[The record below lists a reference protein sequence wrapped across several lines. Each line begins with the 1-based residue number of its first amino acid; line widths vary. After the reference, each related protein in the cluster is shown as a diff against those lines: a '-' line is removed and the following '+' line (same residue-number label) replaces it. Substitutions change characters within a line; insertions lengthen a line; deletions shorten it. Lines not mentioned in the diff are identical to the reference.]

1 LIPALILPF
10 TKDNFDS
17 TKQQGS
23 FKGTTM
29 FVDISGFTPLTE
41 ALMQHGTDG
50 AEILSE
56 ILDSIFKPLVA
67 QVSAQ
72 GGIIPH
78 FAGDAFTA
86 IFEGEKTEIV
96 AHIAENIKNFFDNTP
111 YLKTRFGDFT
121 IQVRIGLSYGIVD
134 WGILNVSFK
143 NFYFKGS
150 AIERATLAQQKAL
163 PQQIIKDEWFENVE
177 ATDLATEPH
186 IFQQINLPIKE
197 GKSEFREA
205 VAVFLSFSNANSHAA
220 LEALASIVLK
230 SFETFGGYFK
240 ELDFSEK
247 EGIWVGFFGAPVA
260 FENNGARALE
270 CVLAIKEAALL
281 YNVNLRCG
289 MAAGIAYTGMI
300 GGVERMQYAVVGNRV
315 NLAARLLKNAAWGEI
330 FVDKTLAQT
339 RSFDFKDMGALRYKG
354 IAQIIPTFLLLH
366 KRLEEKAFF
375 SGTLFGRE
383 EELKQLSHFIDQC
396 FYKNQTGIATIYGEA
411 GIGKSRLSY
420 ELQQILSKNTAFR
433 WVKCPTDQT
442 LRKPFNPFVY
452 FLKTFFNQ
460 QADNFTDHNKR
471 VFEEKLNEIFQ
482 SINTSETN
490 FEGQKTQNIILKND
504 VTEGDNN
511 ARSPLFD
518 VRLEAQNTKLEL
530 ERTQSILAA
539 LMGLHYPDSLWEQL
553 DAKGRYDNTWAAL
566 SNFFIVLAH
575 NQPLVIEVEDAH
587 WLDDDS
593 KVFLTD
599 FIKKIGQQSIIL
611 LFTSRYDDE
620 GNKFPFFDTHFIH
633 ENDIVLH
640 ETDLNVFTKEQLTH
654 FTKDKLNAPA
664 NADLLETLW
673 RTSNGNP
680 FYVEQILD
688 YFNENN
694 ILQYL
699 DNEWIIADRKV
710 KISTSISAIVTARI
724 DRLSSLLKET
734 VKAAAV
740 IGREFELPVLAE
752 ILLSQEAYQP
762 YKNKGNLILQE
773 QIVAAEKGQIWQAMN
788 ELRYIFRHALLRE
801 AIYDMQ
807 LKTHLRQ
814 LHAQTARALEKIY
827 ADRLDDRFFDLA
839 FHYEQAEDKP
849 KTCEYLKKAADQA
862 RRNFQNQQA
871 LELYDRLLN
880 LLTEKGEIIKINIR
894 KGEVLQ
900 LIGQWQLAEKCFKK
914 ALTDAEKIDAPLLK
928 GRANDALGTLLM
940 LKGHY
945 KEARYELEKA
955 ANYFEQA
962 IDFQGIIKVY
972 GNLGNLYFRQGDY
985 EKATDYFKQS
995 IRFSLDNDRLI
1006 NPQIVSNLG
1015 LTYMNL
1021 GNFTEGVRVQE
1032 DALSLCEKNNDVVG
1046 MSILSVNLGIVL
1058 TEKGDTDAALKQLE
1072 QGLALAQKLGNQQ
1085 LTSIALGCIG
1095 NIWLTKGD
1103 FEKAE
1108 QHLVQDLA
1116 ITETLGDRQGIAIA
1130 SELMGRL
1137 YAAKGN
1143 FEESL
1148 TYSQASLSLCRTL
1161 NYQKGIAKALLVL
1174 GNIHLA
1180 QQLSEQA
1187 LGYFN
1192 EALNIAQKINNKLIL
1207 QYALVEKNKI
1217 LQQNRYTSPSI
1228 YFISETK

>member
-1 LIPALILPF
+1 LTTALIPSFLTDHL
-10 TKDNFDS
+10 DNP
-17 TKQQGS
+17 KQQGS

-29 FVDISGFTPLTE
+29 FIDISGFTPLTE
-41 ALMQHGTDG
+41 TLMQHGTEG
-50 AEILSE
+50 AEVLSE
-56 ILDSIFKPLVA
+56 ILDFIFKPLVA

-86 IFEGEKTEIV
+86 IFEGEKTKIV
-96 AHIAENIKNFFDNTP
+96 AHIAENIKNFFDSTP
-111 YLKTRFGDFT
+111 TLKTRFGEFT
-121 IQVRIGLSYGIVD
+121 IHVRIGLSYGIVD
-134 WGILNVSFK
+134 WGILNTRAK
-143 NFYFKGS
+143 TFYFKGT

-163 PQQIIKDEWFENVE
+163 PQQIVKDEWFENVV
-177 ATDLATEPH
+177 ANNLYAEPH
-186 IFQQINLPIKE
+186 SFLQINTQLQK
-197 GKSEFREA
+197 GKSEFREV
-205 VAVFLSFSNANSHAA
+205 VAVFLSFSNTNNHTD

-230 SFETFGGYFK
+230 SFENFGGYFK

-247 EGIWVGFFGAPVA
+247 EGVWVGFFGTPVA

-270 CVLAIKEAALL
+270 CVLEIKETVSQHKI
-281 YNVNLRCG
+281 NIRCG
-289 MAAGIAYTGMI
+289 MATGRAYTGMV

-315 NLAARLLKNAAWGEI
+315 NLAARFLKNAIWGELL
-330 FVDKTLAQT
+330 VDKTLAQT
-339 RSFDFKDMGALRYKG
+339 RSFDFKDKGSLRYKG
-354 IAQIIPTFLLLH
+354 ILKPIPTFQLLN

-383 EELKQLSHFIDQC
+383 EELKHLSYFIGQC
-396 FYKNQTGIATIYGEA
+396 FNKSQTGITTIYGEA

-420 ELQQILSKNTAFR
+420 ELQQNLSKNTVLSWA
-433 WVKCPTDQT
+433 KCPTDQT

-471 VFEEKLNEIFQ
+471 EFEEKLNDLFQ
-482 SINTSETN
+482 SINTIETN
-490 FEGQKTQNIILKND
+490 FKSLKPEN
-504 VTEGDNN
+504 TEGVNN
-511 ARSPLFD
+511 
-518 VRLEAQNTKLEL
+518 LESQNSKLEL
-530 ERTQSILAA
+530 ERTKSVLAA
-539 LMGLHYPDSLWEQL
+539 LIGLYYPDSLWEQL

-575 NQPLVIEVEDAH
+575 NRPLVIEVEDAH
-587 WLDDDS
+587 WLDDNS
-593 KVFLTD
+593 KAFLTD
-599 FIKKIGQQSIIL
+599 FIKKIGQQSIVL

-620 GNKFPFFDTHFIH
+620 GNKQNLFDTLLMH
-633 ENDIVLH
+633 ENSVAVH
-640 ETDLNVFTKEQLTH
+640 EIDLNVFTKEQLAH
-654 FTKDKLNAPA
+654 FTEDKLQAPA
-664 NADLLETLW
+664 NPDLLETLW

-680 FYVEQILD
+680 FYAEQILD
-688 YFNENN
+688 YFKENN

-699 DNEWIIADRKV
+699 DNEWIIADKKV
-710 KISTSISAIVTARI
+710 KISISVSAILTARI

-734 VKAAAV
+734 VKVAAV

-752 ILLSQEAYQP
+752 ILLSQEAYRP
-762 YKNKGNLILQE
+762 YKAKGNLVLQE
-773 QIVAAEKGQIWQAMN
+773 QIVAAEKGQIWQAMS

-801 AIYDMQ
+801 AIYEMQ
-807 LKTHLRQ
+807 LKTHLRTT
-814 LHAQTARALEKIY
+814 HAQTARALEKLY

-849 KTCEYLKKAADQA
+849 KTSEYLKKAADQA

-880 LLTEKGEIIKINIR
+880 SLTENSEIIKINIR

-900 LIGQWQLAEKCFKK
+900 LIGQWQLAEKCFKN
-914 ALTDAEKIDAPLLK
+914 ALSDAEKMDAPLLK

-955 ANYFEQA
+955 ANYFEQV

-972 GNLGNLYFRQGDY
+972 GNLGNLYFRQGYY

-1021 GNFTEGVRVQE
+1021 GNFTEGVLVQE
-1032 DALSLCEKNNDVVG
+1032 EALSLCKKNNDVVG

-1058 TEKGDTDAALKQLE
+1058 TEKGDTDAALQQLE

-1095 NIWLTKGD
+1095 NIWLTKGN

-1137 YAAKGN
+1137 CSAKGN
-1143 FEESL
+1143 FQESL
-1148 TYSQASLSLCRTL
+1148 TYLQASLSICRTL
-1161 NYQKGIAKALLVL
+1161 NYQKGIAKALLDL
-1174 GNIHLA
+1174 GDIHLA
-1180 QQLSEQA
+1180 QRLTEEA
-1187 LGYFN
+1187 LGFFN

-1207 QYALVEKNKI
+1207 KYATAEKNKI
-1217 LQQNRYTSPSI
+1217 LQQNGYNLPNSYSI
-1228 YFISETK
+1228 YEIE